1 MNVWLERAIVTVLV
15 AASVLYA
22 LKVLL
27 PFGWRVA
34 IAQRLAGRA
43 PDALRIWIA
52 GRQGCDACGVTR
64 PPIARR

>member
-1 MNVWLERAIVTVLV
+1 MNPWLERAIVTVLV

-27 PFGWRVA
+27 PFAWRVA

-43 PDALRIWIA
+43 PDAIRIWIA
-52 GRQGCDACGVTR
+52 GRQGCDACGVSRAPTTR
-64 PPIARR
+64 R